1 MGLGRPVTGCVGR
14 AVYNLQRLAVTRLE
28 EAAANGSA
36 HVLVGGWRS
45 DAGGD
50 YVGGLWLLEVPDRA
64 RAVALIEQDPYY
76 LSGARQYVLR
86 TWGKAFEEDR
96 VVL

>member
-1 MGLGRPVTGCVGR
+1 M
-14 AVYNLQRLAVTRLE
+14 
-28 EAAANGSA
+28 
-36 HVLVGGWRS
+36 
-45 DAGGD
+45 
-50 YVGGLWLLEVPDRA
+50 LEVPDRA

-76 LSGARQYVLR
+76 RSGARQYVLR

>member
-1 MGLGRPVTGCVGR
+1 MRWIAIFTDTPDM
-14 AVYNLQRLAVTRLE
+14 LAVR
-28 EAAANGSA
+28 AQQGQA
-36 HVLVGGWRS
+36 HLDFLAQHKAEIVLAGCCRS

-50 YVGGLWLLEVPDRA
+50 YVGGLWVLEVPDRA

>member
-1 MGLGRPVTGCVGR
+1 MRWIAIFTDTPTM
-14 AVYNLQRLAVTRLE
+14 LAVR
-28 EAAANGSA
+28 AQQGQA
-36 HVLVGGWRS
+36 HLDFLARHKAEIVLACGCRS

-50 YVGGLWLLEVPDRA
+50 YVGGLWVLEVPDRA

-86 TWGKAFEEDR
+86 TWGKAFADR
-96 VVL
+96 VEQL